1 MCQRQFFKKFSQNKE
16 NVKRFYNDRRNPF
29 HYAVREWTDTCMNDD
44 GMIEYNLI
52 K

>member
-1 MCQRQFFKKFSQNKE
+1 MCHRQFFEIPPQNKE
-16 NVKRFYNDRRNPF
+16 CVKRFCNDRRSPF